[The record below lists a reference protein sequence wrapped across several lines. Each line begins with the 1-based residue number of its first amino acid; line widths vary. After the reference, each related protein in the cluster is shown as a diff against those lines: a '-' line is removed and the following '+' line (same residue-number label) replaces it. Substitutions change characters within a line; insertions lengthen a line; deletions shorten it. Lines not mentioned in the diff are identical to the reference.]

1 MSTEN
6 HSVTEKKSSTS
17 PPVNQP
23 SAAASPMGTPQKPRP
38 QEVDPAQEADP
49 KRGPETSD
57 PEQRTLSEVIDDS
70 MHSRDQPLGKQ
81 ISGSP
86 FALVAWS
93 YLLVLFLFLAVVLG
107 IYFFMF

>member
-6 HSVTEKKSSTS
+6 RSFTEKKSPAS

-23 SAAASPMGTPQKPRP
+23 NAAAAPMGTPQKPRP
-38 QEVDPAQEADP
+38 QEVDQNRES
-49 KRGPETSD
+49 ESSD
-57 PEQRTLSEVIDDS
+57 PEKRTMSEVIDDS

-81 ISGSP
+81 VSGSP

-93 YLLVLFLFLAVVLG
+93 YLLVLFLFLAVALG